1 MTGGEQPRPA
11 LPTRFQWASGHVPTW
26 AGRAVLGIAIF
37 AAAAVVGTGMG
48 LALSAVLLA
57 LGAIASRVRPP
68 APIPT
73 IDLRVAQ
80 APTTG
85 DAWLRV
91 WWALA
96 AGLAL
101 VPLIRDAVWV
111 VIPSILVAAALAS
124 LAVTGGRH
132 WRALGAGLG
141 VMWARLPQGLVLMP
155 KAAAR
160 DIRWSGAGPAARG
173 ALIAAALLAIFV
185 PLLASADAAFTQFLD
200 DLTPD
205 TWAIDLPVARA
216 LVLAVF
222 TAAGGALLYARLAP
236 PRPLARP
243 AKLALGRLEW
253 ALPLGALVGLFAA
266 FVAIQFTVLFGGDR
280 HVVNT
285 AGLTYAQYARSGFAH
300 LLVVAALTL
309 AVVAAAGRWARDDG
323 RLLNVL
329 IAALC
334 LLTLVVLIS
343 ALKRLAL
350 YEDTFGYTRLRLSA
364 HAAILYLGALFVLV
378 FVSRGRAS
386 WLPRAAV
393 ATTGAAVLLF
403 ALADPERRIA
413 AHNVERYDRTGI
425 IDPDYLASLGADAAP
440 ALKRFPCLMPEVEPS
455 GLAGFNFAR
464 EAARRTR
471 TDRSRAASARCDL
484 LDPS

>member
-1 MTGGEQPRPA
+1 MSAAMTPLGTAQA
-11 LPTRFQWASGHVPTW
+11 LPTRFQWASGRVPTW

-57 LGAIASRVRPP
+57 LGAIAFRVRPP
-68 APIPT
+68 ALIPI

-80 APTTG
+80 APPAR
-85 DAWLRV
+85 DPWLRV

-101 VPLIRDAVWV
+101 IPLLRDAVWV

-124 LAVTGGRH
+124 LAATGGRH

-141 VMWARLPQGLVLMP
+141 VMWSRLPQGLALTSQ
-155 KAAAR
+155 AAAR
-160 DIRWSGAGPAARG
+160 DIRWTGAGPAARG
-173 ALIAAALLAIFV
+173 AVIAAVLLAIFV

-222 TAAGGALLYARLAP
+222 TAVGGALLYARLAP

-243 AKLALGRLEW
+243 ADLALGRLEW
-253 ALPLGALVGLFAA
+253 ALPLGALVALFGA
-266 FVAIQFTVLFGGDR
+266 FVAIQFTILFGGDR

-285 AGLTYAQYARSGFAH
+285 AGLTYAEYARSGFAQ

-309 AVVAAAGRWARDDG
+309 AVIAAARRWAGDGG

-329 IAALC
+329 IGGA
-334 LLTLVVLIS
+334 VP
-343 ALKRLAL
+343 
-350 YEDTFGYTRLRLSA
+350 A
-364 HAAILYLGALFVLV
+364 HARRPHLGAQAPGAVRGHVRLHAAAA
-378 FVSRGRAS
+378 GRARGDP
-386 WLPRAAV
+386 LPRRAV
-393 ATTGAAVLLF
+393 RARVRHPRPRDAGCRAPRSPPPGRRCCCSRSPILSGGSPRTTSSASTAPGRSI
-403 ALADPERRIA
+403 PTTWRRW
-413 AHNVERYDRTGI
+413 
-425 IDPDYLASLGADAAP
+425 AP
-440 ALKRFPCLMPEVEPS
+440 TQRP
-455 GLAGFNFAR
+455 R
-464 EAARRTR
+464 
-471 TDRSRAASARCDL
+471 
-484 LDPS
+484 